1 MLQISTDLF
10 VLAALGV
17 YAQVD
22 DHADQSGQSEEADD
36 AEEYELGIIA
46 AVIAAVVGARA
57 GGRRRRGP
65 RQDRYRQGHS

>member
-57 GGRRRRGP
+57 GGRRPSGT
-65 RQDRYRQGHS
+65 G